1 MKELQR
7 PARLSRRAVFTG
19 FARFPQALA
28 ERLDDQRPERAD
40 RELLAQYTQAIAAC
54 WQWSKG
60 SEFSTVEQALPF
72 YLSGLEQVAHAS
84 PGHSQ
89 AAAHLLAQGYALRG
103 ILAFHRNDLQGR
115 VDYCRR
121 SVQWA
126 RQADDPTLLVATL
139 ATCGGTFHYA
149 GQPLLA
155 LQTYQEALGLLDRAS
170 SLAQGSLLMKLAE
183 SYAQLGQ
190 EREAERSLY
199 RAYRLFPPHPA
210 DDPAFLYADCGEPS
224 LCLWDGLTHLALS
237 QIPPAG
243 DRTAQMHV
251 RLAWESL
258 DLFGGAHPRFVV
270 SERNHVEILIQR
282 ARTAMAL
289 DDLELFIASF
299 SNAVTGAK
307 TLGSQ
312 RRRREAVS
320 VYWEARTSWPHEERI
335 SDLAELF
342 LYHSI

>member
-1 MKELQR
+1 MFTSV
-7 PARLSRRAVFTG
+7 ARL
-19 FARFPQALA
+19 PQALA
-28 ERLDDQRPERAD
+28 ERLDDQPPEQAD
-40 RELLAQYTQAIAAC
+40 QELFAQYTTAIAAC
-54 WQWSKG
+54 WQWSRG
-60 SEFSTVEQALPF
+60 SDLSAVEQALPS
-72 YLSGLEQVAHAS
+72 YLWGLEQVAHAS
-84 PGHSQ
+84 PKHTQ

-103 ILAFHRNDLQGR
+103 ILAFHRNDLQAR
-115 VDYCRR
+115 ADYCRR

-126 RQADDPTLLVATL
+126 RQAGDPTLLVATL
-139 ATCGGTFHYA
+139 ATCGSTFHYA

-155 LQTYQEALGLLDRAS
+155 LQTYQEGLELLDRAS
-170 SLAQGSLLMKLAE
+170 PLAQGSLLMKLAE
-183 SYAQLGQ
+183 TYAQLGQ
-190 EREAERSLY
+190 AREAEHSLY
-199 RAYRLFPPHPA
+199 RAYRYFPPHPT

-237 QIPPAG
+237 QTCTV
-243 DRTAQMHV
+243 DERTAQMHL

-312 RRRREAVS
+312 RRRREAIT
-320 VYWEARTSWPHEERI
+320 VYWEARTSWPHEERV

-342 LYHSI
+342 L